1 MGVQWNAQSIV
12 SWRVS
17 PLLHMQKIVTGIDI
31 GTYHVKVVIAARP
44 DNPRDAPKIL
54 GTGYAESR
62 GMKQGYIISI
72 PEVSRSIAA
81 AVAQAS
87 KAAQVKVKRAYVGVG
102 GVGLDEAFA
111 RGETVVERGDSELT
125 ARDIPRV
132 LAAAEHALAPTAL
145 LNRRVLH
152 TIPLRYSVDGVR
164 VMGRSPIGLKGVR
177 LSAETLFI
185 TCLERHVSD
194 IVAAVEEAGIEVED
208 VAASPLAASF
218 VALSKTQK
226 RVGCVLANI
235 GSETLSIIVFEDGI
249 PVSIRVF
256 PVGASDITHDIA
268 LGLRISPE
276 EAESLKHGAVLGSTY
291 PQRKVDDIIG
301 RRVSDMFKLVE
312 AQLKK
317 IGKNELLPAGVIL
330 TGGGSTVQSI
340 GDLARA
346 VLKLPSRVA
355 SLSEGVG
362 SKVHLKDGSW
372 AVAYGLTIWGFTQG
386 EEPDTAQANAG
397 FNDVMRILTRW
408 FRKFL
413 P

>member
-1 MGVQWNAQSIV
+1 
-12 SWRVS
+12 
-17 PLLHMQKIVTGIDI
+17 MQKIVTGIDV
-31 GTYHVKVVIAARP
+31 GTYQVKVVIAAHP
-44 DNPRDAPKIL
+44 DNPREAPRIL

-72 PEVSRSIAA
+72 PEVARSIAA

-87 KAAQVKVKRAYVGVG
+87 KAAQVKVKRAYIGIG

-111 RGETVVERGDSELT
+111 RGETVVERGDSEVT
-125 ARDIPRV
+125 NRDIARV
-132 LAAAEHALAPTAL
+132 LGAAEQGLSPAAL
-145 LNRRVLH
+145 LNRKVLH

-164 VMGRSPIGLKGVR
+164 VMGRSPAGLKGQR
-177 LSAETLFI
+177 LSAEVLFI
-185 TCLERHVSD
+185 TCLERHVTD
-194 IVAAVEEAGIEVED
+194 LVTAVEETGIEVED
-208 VAASPLAASF
+208 IAASPLAASF
-218 VALSKTQK
+218 VALSKMQK
-226 RVGCVLANI
+226 RVGCVLANL

-249 PVSIRVF
+249 PISMRVF
-256 PVGASDITHDIA
+256 PVGAADITNDLA

-276 EAESLKHGAVLGSTY
+276 EAEQLKHGAVLGATF
-291 PQRKVDDIIG
+291 PQRKIDDLIS

-317 IGKNELLPAGVIL
+317 IGKNELLPAGVVL
-330 TGGGSTVQSI
+330 TGGGSSVQTIS
-340 GDLARA
+340 DLAKG

-372 AVAYGLTIWGFTQG
+372 AVGYGLTIWGFTQG
-386 EEPDTAQANAG
+386 EDTDPGTGAG
-397 FNDVMRILTRW
+397 LQELWKIFVRSVK
-408 FRKFL
+408 KFL